1 MRGFKQ
7 VQKLLL
13 VAFAVIAASFGVVAC
28 GSDNGGGDSGS
39 SGGAVKGDGVKAGTG
54 TRAEKAIAAGTAA
67 GTEAGAK
74 TLEPKTIGIINFLGG
89 IESSDRLKSTAELAA
104 TKLGYKSIVCDGKGT
119 PTVFVTC
126 GNSLLDQGVDAIVE
140 IAIEPGTIQPVLD
153 KANKKDPVV
162 PIIQIGGGAVPI
174 GDLAGTYGPD
184 EIKAGQLLTDYL
196 AKELDALPEATVP
209 VIVHDFPAAWGKLR
223 TDQFRKFVKTQDK
236 IKIAATTITDAG
248 NLVQSTRK
256 IVGDQLTA
264 NPDVKAFWFTFDTTG
279 QVGGQVI
286 TAKFPGKAFPDKPLV
301 ATFHA
306 DLGTLDLMA
315 KGNIDVTSEAN
326 YDAASWIALDQL
338 ASAWAYGTEI
348 SKVEQPIYPG
358 VGDLFGYQI
367 ITKDNLPT
375 AGEYVAPPVDV
386 VSFFNAKW
394 KAQYGV

>member
-1 MRGFKQ
+1 MAEAFIG
-7 VQKLLL
+7 LL
-13 VAFAVIAASFGVVAC
+13 VLWPLAAGLACLVLRSPVAR
-28 GSDNGGGDSGS
+28 S
-39 SGGAVKGDGVKAGTG
+39 ALVLATG
-54 TRAEKAIAAGTAA
+54 TV
-67 GTEAGAK
+67 
-74 TLEPKTIGIINFLGG
+74 
-89 IESSDRLKSTAELAA
+89 LAA
-104 TKLGYKSIVCDGKGT
+104 CALG
-119 PTVFVTC
+119 
-126 GNSLLDQGVDAIVE
+126 
-140 IAIEPGTIQPVLD
+140 
-153 KANKKDPVV
+153 
-162 PIIQIGGGAVPI
+162 
-174 GDLAGTYGPD
+174 LA
-184 EIKAGQLLTDYL
+184 
-196 AKELDALPEATVP
+196 
-209 VIVHDFPAAWGKLR
+209 
-223 TDQFRKFVKTQDK
+223 TQ
-236 IKIAATTITDAG
+236 AP
-248 NLVQSTRK
+248 
-256 IVGDQLTA
+256 LTA

-386 VSFFNAKW
+386 VSFFTAKW